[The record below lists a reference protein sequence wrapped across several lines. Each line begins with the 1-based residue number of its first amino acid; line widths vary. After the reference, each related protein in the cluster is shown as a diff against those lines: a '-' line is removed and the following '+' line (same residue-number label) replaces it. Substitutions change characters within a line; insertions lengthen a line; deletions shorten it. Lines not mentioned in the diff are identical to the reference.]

1 MSNWYIPPNDSEM
14 LYKLDLEIEKQK
26 DIPLLLLCIQSVIK
40 FVRHVIKLDKNG
52 KILEDILSQN
62 NA

>member
-40 FVRHVIKLDKNG
+40 CVRHVIKLDKNG
-52 KILEDILSQN
+52 KILEDIKSQN